1 MILDGVR
8 HHILAQ
14 PRYPVLAA
22 MDSLLIQ
29 LNPGLPGTVGLPGCS
44 MNPLDLSE
52 QFSAWEWKH
61 KDGRIKANCAACHP
75 DTKQGERQMN
85 GRFRTGS
92 DTPSQNE

>member
-1 MILDGVR
+1 
-8 HHILAQ
+8 
-14 PRYPVLAA
+14 
-22 MDSLLIQ
+22 
-29 LNPGLPGTVGLPGCS
+29 

-92 DTPSQNE
+92 DTPLQNE